1 VRVWVGNGPATDQ
14 VADVVSV
21 DGMRAIPGHHHLFV
35 DQRPERQLGGEVEQ
49 FTAPKVLSDTVSSS
63 HAA

>member
-1 VRVWVGNGPATDQ
+1 
-14 VADVVSV
+14 
-21 DGMRAIPGHHHLFV
+21 MRAIPGRHHLFV